1 MASYQ
6 ASSFII
12 AAVLLQLA
20 LIGGCTSWVY
30 TAPRALAGLAG
41 SASASSPSSPAG
53 LVIADLRSR
62 KAEELTKQVESLEDS
77 GVEEDTANEA
87 SPSLLKKKVSVG
99 GGNGPKT
106 LNRLVQIGKILTKL
120 RLIAQLK
127 NAYHYKPEESDP
139 EDTTMSMAV
148 DSSEAQ
154 PTDAS
159 AHVSENIQQIP
170 AAAPPIQDTPIRPL
184 VVDLQVSQID
194 DKLLNLKEEPAEKPV
209 EEARSP
215 LRSLGVFFAEL
226 LGSIVG
232 LTYGAVAQISA
243 GGQSPVTISTSEGL

>member
-87 SPSLLKKKVSVG
+87 SPSLLKKK
-99 GGNGPKT
+99 
-106 LNRLVQIGKILTKL
+106 IGKILTKL

>member
-87 SPSLLKKKVSVG
+87 SPSLLKKK
-99 GGNGPKT
+99 
-106 LNRLVQIGKILTKL
+106 IGKILTKL

-170 AAAPPIQDTPIRPL
+170 AAAPPIRPL

-194 DKLLNLKEEPAEKPV
+194 DKLLDLKEEPAEKPA

-243 GGQSPVTISTSEGL
+243 GGQSPVAISTSEGL

>member
-170 AAAPPIQDTPIRPL
+170 AAAPPIRPL

-194 DKLLNLKEEPAEKPV
+194 DKLLDLKEEPAEKPA

-243 GGQSPVTISTSEGL
+243 GGQSPVAISTSEGL